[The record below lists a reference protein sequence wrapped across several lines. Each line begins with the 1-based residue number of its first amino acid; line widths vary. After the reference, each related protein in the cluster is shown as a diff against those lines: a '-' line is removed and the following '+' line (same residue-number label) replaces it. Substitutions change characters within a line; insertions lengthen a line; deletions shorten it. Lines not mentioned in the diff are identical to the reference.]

1 MSANAQPMKSSLLAL
16 VGDFFIDVYF
26 LHGLSTDTLI
36 DVKNIHFEKGAL
48 IAMVFFEFTGKG
60 SSILSKQ
67 GWVEHGRCCPEVSVK
82 QLEGSIQLLDISNYL
97 SANIVKFRSKF
108 SKKTD
113 P

>member
-1 MSANAQPMKSSLLAL
+1 MKSSLLAL

-67 GWVEHGRCCPEVSVK
+67 GWVDKIEK
-82 QLEGSIQLLDISNYL
+82 LESSIQHLDMSNYM
-97 SANIVKFRSKF
+97 SADIVNFDQNFRKKKLIHKKHF
-108 SKKTD
+108 SVYQ
-113 P
+113 

>member
-1 MSANAQPMKSSLLAL
+1 MTHIFACKDQPTQSSLLAL

-60 SSILSKQ
+60 SLYLLKQ
-67 GWVEHGRCCPEVSVK
+67 G
-82 QLEGSIQLLDISNYL
+82 
-97 SANIVKFRSKF
+97 
-108 SKKTD
+108 
-113 P
+113 

>member
-1 MSANAQPMKSSLLAL
+1 MGQYRVNDHPYHTPQFTLTWAMLNDQTVKSSLLAL

-60 SSILSKQ
+60 SLYLRPKVIDVV
-67 GWVEHGRCCPEVSVK
+67 GEIE
-82 QLEGSIQLLDISNYL
+82 QLESFMVERPIRN
-97 SANIVKFRSKF
+97 
-108 SKKTD
+108 
-113 P
+113 

>member
-60 SSILSKQ
+60 SILSKQ
-67 GWVEHGRCCPEVSVK
+67 GWVDKIE
-82 QLEGSIQLLDISNYL
+82 QLESSTQHVDISNYCQL
-97 SANIVKFRSKF
+97 TSSNFDQNFRKKLIHKKHF
-108 SKKTD
+108 SVCQ
-113 P
+113 

>member
-1 MSANAQPMKSSLLAL
+1 MAKIYAYKDQPMQSSLLAL

-60 SSILSKQ
+60 SLYLPKQ
-67 GWVEHGRCCPEVSVK
+67 G
-82 QLEGSIQLLDISNYL
+82 
-97 SANIVKFRSKF
+97 
-108 SKKTD
+108 
-113 P
+113 

>member
-1 MSANAQPMKSSLLAL
+1 MVVWPAFRMGQYRVNDHPYHTPQFTLTWAMLNDQTVKSSLLAL

-60 SSILSKQ
+60 SLYLLKQ
-67 GWVEHGRCCPEVSVK
+67 G
-82 QLEGSIQLLDISNYL
+82 
-97 SANIVKFRSKF
+97 
-108 SKKTD
+108 
-113 P
+113 

>member
-1 MSANAQPMKSSLLAL
+1 MVAKNWSKDFTTSKNLIIIPHYLQVSVDYTQLRLNVVPTHETGGQPMESSLLAL

-60 SSILSKQ
+60 S
-67 GWVEHGRCCPEVSVK
+67 
-82 QLEGSIQLLDISNYL
+82 
-97 SANIVKFRSKF
+97 
-108 SKKTD
+108 
-113 P
+113 